1 MADQTVTLV
10 LDAAQY
16 YREIGKITGQT
27 DKFKGSADRTGESLD
42 GLRLKTEGRVAA
54 NVGAIVRSLSSGGSA
69 ADIFAEAVTRLGESF
84 RGSLLFA
91 GAAAAGVGLYEVITK
106 TGEAMIKLDSE
117 VRNLTRSH
125 GTSDFLGTDDI
136 NKNLTDIGDKLNEIY
151 AGQVARSHN
160 QLFQLGDLLGGGN
173 PLEGLRAG
181 LNADDQKK
189 SDDLM
194 VKAGKDIND
203 LAEKTEKLNRVEK
216 LRSEGLKT
224 QADLEENK
232 IKRLERLGAIAR
244 TAQLAG
250 VSGGPASRAANQ
262 GFDSIDRNIQ
272 IAAALGGNIPSSG
285 IQAFKNAFA
294 QQLVR
299 PFNTGPLLENEA
311 QDAERLSRAQAKQGD
326 LVESARLHRIA
337 VEKHGQADAIAQG
350 RELLGNEAIENLKF
364 EGLIHLDKLE
374 FKGLETLNN
383 ISISIQ

>member
-27 DKFKGSADRTGESLD
+27 DKFKGSTDRTGESLD

-54 NVGAIVRSLSSGGSA
+54 NVGAIARSFASGGSA
-69 ADIFAEAVTRLGESF
+69 ADIFAEAVTRVGESF

-91 GAAAAGVGLYEVITK
+91 GAAAAGLGLYEAITR
-106 TGEAMIKLDSE
+106 TVGAMIKLDSE
-117 VRNLTRSH
+117 VKNITRSH
-125 GTSDFLGTDDI
+125 GTSDFLGTDDV
-136 NKNLTDIGDKLNEIY
+136 NKNLGEISDKLQE
-151 AGQVARSHN
+151 
-160 QLFQLGDLLGGGN
+160 LFQRATERNHSLLSSLIGTGGIG
-173 PLEGLRAG
+173 PLAG
-181 LNADDQKK
+181 IIPSLNRKDQELANK
-189 SDDLM
+189 LL
-194 VKAGKDIND
+194 VKAGEDINL
-203 LAEKTEKLNRVEK
+203 LAEKTEKLNSVEQM
-216 LRSEGLKT
+216 RAIGLKT
-224 QADLEENK
+224 QADLEENE

-250 VSGGPASRAANQ
+250 VSGKPASQAADRS
-262 GFDSIDRNIQ
+262 FDIIRHNIL

-285 IQAFKNAFA
+285 IGAFKQAFN

-299 PFNTGPLLENEA
+299 PFNTGPLLESQA

-326 LVESARLHRIA
+326 LVESARLHRLA
-337 VEKHGQADAIAQG
+337 LEKHGQAEAIAQG
-350 RELLGNEAIENLKF
+350 RVALGQEALGTLKF
-364 EGLIHLDKLE
+364 EGLIHLDTLE

>member
-27 DKFKGSADRTGESLD
+27 DKFKGSTDRTGESLD

-54 NVGAIVRSLSSGGSA
+54 NVGAIARSFASGGSA
-69 ADIFAEAVTRLGESF
+69 ADIFAEAVTRVGESF

-91 GAAAAGVGLYEVITK
+91 GAAAAGLGLYEVITK
-106 TGEAMIKLDSE
+106 TGEAMIKLDSD
-117 VRNLTRSH
+117 VHNLTRSR

-136 NKNLTDIGDKLNEIY
+136 NKNLGEISDKLQE
-151 AGQVARSHN
+151 
-160 QLFQLGDLLGGGN
+160 LFQRATERNHSLLSSLMGTGGIG
-173 PLEGLRAG
+173 PLAG
-181 LNADDQKK
+181 IIPALNKKDQELANK
-189 SDDLM
+189 LL
-194 VKAGKDIND
+194 VKAGEDIND
-203 LAEKTEKLNRVEK
+203 LAEKTEKLNRVEG

-224 QADLEENK
+224 QADLEENE

-250 VSGGPASRAANQ
+250 VSGAPASRAANA
-262 GFDSIDRNIQ
+262 GFDITARNLQ
-272 IAAALGGNIPSSG
+272 IAAALSGNIPSSG
-285 IQAFKNAFA
+285 IGAFQAAFA

-299 PFNTGPLLENEA
+299 PFNTGPLLESQA

-337 VEKHGQADAIAQG
+337 VEKHGQSEAIAQG
-350 RELLGNEAIENLKF
+350 REVLGAQALGDLRF
-364 EGLIHLDKLE
+364 EGLISLDKLNFE
-374 FKGLETLNN
+374 GIKTLNDLH
-383 ISISIQ
+383 ITIQ